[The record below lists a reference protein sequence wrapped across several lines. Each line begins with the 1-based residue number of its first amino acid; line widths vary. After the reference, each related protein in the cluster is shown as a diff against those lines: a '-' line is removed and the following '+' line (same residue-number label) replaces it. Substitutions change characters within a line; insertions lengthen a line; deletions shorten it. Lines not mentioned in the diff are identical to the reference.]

1 MTLSGIDIS
10 HHNWTVIQGEDRRE
24 RGWLYNK
31 AADGFVIMKATEG
44 VTFDDPRFRD
54 YICMIGESNIIYDF
68 ASAGAYHYARPENN
82 TALAEAKH
90 FVNVVGSLA
99 GSLVL
104 ALDVEGRALEY
115 PNIDKWSREWLDA
128 VYDMTGVKPLL
139 YCQRSALKLFDS
151 VPEGDYGLWL
161 AAWQKQCPKHSAV
174 LPWSFIAVWQ
184 NNGMGLDTDYFFG
197 NKKQWRKYATG
208 GK

>member
-10 HHNWTVIQGEDRRE
+10 HHNYSVVQAEDRRE

-31 AADGFVIMKATEG
+31 AADGFVMMKCTEG
-44 VTFDDPRFRD
+44 VTFDDPRFQD
-54 YICMIGESNIIYDF
+54 YIRMIGESNIIYDF

-82 TALAEAKH
+82 TAYAETKH
-90 FVNVVGSLA
+90 FVNRIGGLA

-104 ALDVEGRALEY
+104 ALDVEGRALEC
-115 PNIDKWSREWLDA
+115 PQLDKWCREWLDA
-128 VYDMTGVKPLL
+128 VYQMTGVKPLL

-161 AAWQKQCPKHSAV
+161 AAWQKQCPKHSAA
-174 LPWSFIAVWQ
+174 LPWPFIAIWQ
-184 NNGMGLDTDYFFG
+184 NNGLGLDTDYFFG
-197 NKKQWRKYATG
+197 NKKQWKKYATG